1 VTGWR
6 LQVLGGFELCHNGKP
21 VELQN
26 RKDRLLLAYL
36 ALNPDRPQPRERLA
50 NLLWADR
57 GEEQARG
64 SLRQSLAALRTA
76 FGEEASNIL
85 NASREDVGL
94 RARTLTADSFDFAH
108 VAHTGDLVGA
118 VRLYRG
124 PLLDGLDPLPEEYEE
139 WLRPER
145 QQLEDMA
152 ARVVEGI
159 SLDANA
165 LKAQPDIMIICRR
178 LLARDPLREPVC
190 RALMRLLVRAG
201 DRVEALKTFAQ
212 CKAALAEDLGVAP
225 AAETESLYREI
236 QADTRTTLPSTQAV
250 QAADERPSVAVMPF
264 QNISRDPELD
274 ILCDGLAEDITAGL
288 GRFKL
293 LSIIDRHSSSHVSKS
308 TSDALEVGKLLGAGL
323 VVQGSLQK
331 QQDGLRLTV
340 RLVDSAT
347 RAQKWSG
354 QFNFKSAD
362 ILSAPGKVM
371 AAILPSLN
379 TQVESTLIDI
389 SRRKPA
395 LAAYEHLLIGIRHL
409 RGYGP
414 DDNHRAIEHFD
425 LAKAADPGF
434 ALAIAYRAFADI
446 VLHGYDGT
454 PPHILSASVSTIRK
468 ASILDPDEARI
479 WWLLGIAHAYAGDR
493 DEEERCYRRSL
504 ELNASDAN
512 AMAALAIALVV
523 KGRHDEGLAMY
534 REAFRINPYHPE
546 WYWVDFGSSLFVC
559 GNYEEALDAFSHRR
573 EPNVW
578 VLCRM
583 AACYVQLG
591 RMDEAKAMTSR
602 ILKMKPGFRLSKQR
616 LGGWGASDAARF
628 RDAMLKAGLPE

>member
-1 VTGWR
+1 MNGWR
-6 LQVLGGFELCHNGKP
+6 LQVLGGFELIHDGWP

-50 NLLWADR
+50 NLLWSDR

-76 FGEEASNIL
+76 FGEEVSNIL
-85 NASREDVGL
+85 NASRDDVGL
-94 RARTLTADSFDFAH
+94 QAGTLTVDSLDFANA
-108 VAHTGDLVGA
+108 VRTGDAAGA
-118 VRLYRG
+118 AKLYRG
-124 PLLDGLDPLPEEYEE
+124 PLLDGLDPLPAEYEE

-165 LKAQPDIMIICRR
+165 LKSQPDIMIFCRR

-201 DRVEALKTFAQ
+201 DRVEALKAFAQ

-225 AAETESLYREI
+225 AAETEALYHEI
-236 QADTRTTLPSTQAV
+236 QSDAGTALPSTQV
-250 QAADERPSVAVMPF
+250 IPAAGERPSIAVLPF

-274 ILCDGLAEDITAGL
+274 ILCEGLAEDITAGL

-293 LSIIDRHSSSHVSKS
+293 LSIVDRHSSSHVSKS
-308 TSDALEVGKLLGAGL
+308 TSDALEIGKLLGAGL

-340 RLVDSAT
+340 RLVDTAT

-354 QFNFKSAD
+354 QFNFTSAD

-379 TQVESTLIDI
+379 TQVESTLIAI

-409 RGYGP
+409 RGYEP
-414 DDNHRAIEHFD
+414 DDNAQAIERFE
-425 LAKAADPGF
+425 LALAADPGF
-434 ALAIAYRAFADI
+434 ALAMAYRGFADI
-446 VLHGYDGT
+446 VLHGYDAT
-454 PPHILSASVSTIRK
+454 PPDIMQAALLTIRK
-468 ASILDPDEARI
+468 ASVIEPEDPRI
-479 WWLLGIAHAYAGDR
+479 WWLLGIAYAYTGDV
-493 DEEERCYRRSL
+493 DAEEKCYRRSV
-504 ELNASDAN
+504 ELNASDAD
-512 AMAALAIALVV
+512 ALFALGMVMVV
-523 KGRHDEGLAMY
+523 RGRHNEGIEAI
-534 REAFRINPYHPE
+534 RGAFRLNPYHPQ
-546 WYWVDFGSSLFVC
+546 WYWVDFGSALYAC
-559 GNYEEALDAFSHRR
+559 GRYEEAIEAFNQRR
-573 EPNVW
+573 DPQVW

-583 AACYVQLG
+583 AACYAQLD
-591 RMDEAKAMTSR
+591 RMAEARAVTDRVMK
-602 ILKMKPGFRLSKQR
+602 LKPGFRLSMQR
-616 LGGWGASDAARF
+616 AGSWSSEDTNRF
-628 RDAMLKAGLPE
+628 RAGMLKAGLPE